1 MTIFDATERLRE
13 RVHAADEATGQHGEW
28 PGPLPL
34 PNELP
39 PVEPFPPEILPP
51 ALAPWLIDVAER
63 MQCPL
68 DIPAAAALVC
78 LGSVIGRRC
87 GIRPRRRDSWLVV
100 PNLWGAVVGR
110 PAS

>member
-63 MQCPL
+63 QAQASNRCKLRSLRAM
-68 DIPAAAALVC
+68 VV
-78 LGSVIGRRC
+78 SVAETSGQDPDR
-87 GIRPRRRDSWLVV
+87 
-100 PNLWGAVVGR
+100 
-110 PAS
+110 